1 MYRPAGTLRLFQ
13 AFFGLEVFPAPE
25 PNPRPI
31 KEIHVN
37 QTLKERL
44 ARSFRLTHDL
54 VTHLDETSLNLDLPN
69 LPSNRIAGQ
78 LWCIVGARESYTK
91 AIETSGC
98 KGFSC
103 SLTTP
108 RVKQS
113 VLAALDTT
121 YEQLN
126 EIDFTELTDV
136 QIELAF
142 DLLEHEIQHHGQ
154 LIRFAYGNGLTFPD
168 SWKKRYTV

>member
-1 MYRPAGTLRLFQ
+1 M
-13 AFFGLEVFPAPE
+13 
-25 PNPRPI
+25 
-31 KEIHVN
+31 N
-37 QTLKERL
+37 QTLKEKL
-44 ARSFRLTHDL
+44 GRSFGLTHDL

-91 AIETSGC
+91 AIETSGW

-113 VLAALDTT
+113 VLAALETT
-121 YEQLN
+121 HKQLN

-136 QIELAF
+136 QIEFAF

-154 LIRFAYGNGLTFPD
+154 LIRFVYGNGLTFPD
-168 SWKKRYTV
+168 SWNKRYTV